1 MSKIGI
7 CIDPH
12 ITDRHRC
19 RQDNFLEAVLKK
31 LDFIASNN
39 DYVLIPG
46 DFFHTCSN
54 SNYIFYRV
62 YKLMMKYKGKF
73 IGFPGNHDLL
83 HNNFSALEKTT
94 IGSLAITGALRL
106 EMNSFKIDSA
116 EFQVS
121 HVVKDLEKVPRDE
134 TNSKVL
140 IGHNYFEMMGVPKE
154 SFTKEEVRSLNYKLV
169 FLGHDHQPHE
179 EELIGNSILIRMGSL
194 TRIDTQSYNKDR
206 KIYYYQLDSETL
218 DYEKV
223 EVPSSPTSKIYTEEA
238 FNRIGRVKQDISFI
252 KIGDVLA
259 KFKKKQGGVNSLN
272 EKLIKIASQRE
283 IDYIKM
289 LHDTNN
295 VRYF

>member
-19 RQDNFLEAVLKK
+19 RQDNFMETVIKK

-62 YKLMMKYKGKF
+62 YKLMMKHKGKF

-83 HNNFSALEKTT
+83 HNNISALEKTT

-106 EMNSFKIDSA
+106 EMNSFKIGKAD
-116 EFQVS
+116 FQVS
-121 HVVKDLEKVPRDE
+121 HVVKELKKIPKDE
-134 TNSKVL
+134 LNSRIL

-154 SFTKEEVRSLNYKLV
+154 SFTREEIRDLNYKLV

-194 TRIDTQSYNKDR
+194 TRIDTQPYNKDR
-206 KIYYYQLDSETL
+206 KIYYYQLDTETL
-218 DYEKV
+218 EYEKI
-223 EVPSSPTSKIYTEEA
+223 EVPAKPTSDIYTEEA
-238 FNRIGRVKQDISFI
+238 FNRIGKIKQDISFI

-272 EKLIKIASQRE
+272 ERLLKIASQKE

-295 VRYF
+295 IRYF

>member
-31 LDFIASNN
+31 LDYIASNN
-39 DYVLIPG
+39 DYVVIPG
-46 DFFHTCSN
+46 DLFHTFSN

-62 YKLMMKYKGKF
+62 YKLMMKHQGKF
-73 IGFPGNHDLL
+73 IACPGNHDLL
-83 HNNFSALEKTT
+83 HNNIGALDRTT
-94 IGSLAITGALRL
+94 LGSLALTGALRL
-106 EMNSFKIDSA
+106 ELDTFSIDNA

-121 HVVKDLEKVPRDE
+121 HVVKNLEKVPVDE
-134 TNSKVL
+134 TNSKIL
-140 IGHNYFEMMGVPKE
+140 IGHNYFEMNGVPKE
-154 SFTKEEVRSLNYKLV
+154 SFTRGEIRDLNYKLV

-194 TRIDTQSYNKDR
+194 TRIDTQPYNQNR
-206 KIYYYQLDSETL
+206 KIYYYQVDSKTL
-218 DYEKV
+218 EYEKM
-223 EVPSSPTSKIYTEEA
+223 EVPHANSSEVYTEES
-238 FNRIGRVKQDISFI
+238 FRRIGSNKEEISFI

-259 KFKKKQGGVNSLN
+259 KFKKKQGGINSLN
-272 EKLIKIASQRE
+272 DKLKLIATQQE

-289 LHDTNN
+289 LHDLNN

>member
-1 MSKIGI
+1 MAKIGI

-19 RQDNFLEAVLKK
+19 RCDNFIEAVLKK

-39 DYVLIPG
+39 DYVIIPG

-54 SNYIFYRV
+54 TNYIFYRV
-62 YKLMMKYKGKF
+62 YRLMMKHKGKF

-83 HNNFSALEKTT
+83 HNNINALNRTT

-106 EMNSFKIDSA
+106 ELKNFKIDNA
-116 EFQVS
+116 EFYISNVI
-121 HVVKDLEKVPRDE
+121 KDMSSIPIDE

-140 IGHNYFEMMGVPKE
+140 LGHNYLQPVGSEKE
-154 SFTKEEVRSLNYKLV
+154 WFTKEEIRKLNYKLV
-169 FLGHDHQPHE
+169 FLGHDHEPHE

-194 TRIDTQSYNKDR
+194 TRIDAQSYNRDR

-218 DYEKV
+218 DYEKI
-223 EVPSSPTSKIYTEEA
+223 EVPVRPTSEVYTEEA
-238 FNRIGRVKQDISFI
+238 FNRSGRIKDDISFV

-259 KFKKKQGGVNSLN
+259 KFKKRQGGVNSLH
-272 EKLIKIASQRE
+272 EKLKKIATDKE
-283 IDYIKM
+283 IEYIKT
-289 LHDTNN
+289 LHELNN

>member
-1 MSKIGI
+1 MAKIGI

-19 RQDNFLEAVLKK
+19 RQDNFMEAVLKK

-39 DYVLIPG
+39 DYVIIPG

-54 SNYIFYRV
+54 SNYTFYRV
-62 YKLMMKYKGKF
+62 YKLMMRHKGKF

-83 HNNFSALEKTT
+83 HNNFSALDKTT
-94 IGSLAITGALRL
+94 IGSLAVTGALKL
-106 EMNSFKIDSA
+106 ESSTFKIDNA

-121 HVVKDLEKVPRDE
+121 HVVKDLEKIPVDKD
-134 TNSKVL
+134 NSKIL
-140 IGHNYFEMMGVPKE
+140 LGHNYFEGIGVASE
-154 SFTKEEVRSLNYKLV
+154 QFTREDIRGLNYKLV

-194 TRIDTQSYNKDR
+194 TRIDTQPYNKDR

-218 DYEKV
+218 DYEKI
-223 EVPSSPTSKIYTEEA
+223 EVPSKPTSEVYTEEA
-238 FNRIGRVKQDISFI
+238 FNRTGRVKQDISFI
-252 KIGDVLA
+252 KIGDVLS

-272 EKLIKIASQRE
+272 EKLIKIASQKE
-283 IDYIKM
+283 IDYIKA
-289 LHDTNN
+289 LHDLNN
-295 VRYF
+295 VQYF

>member
-19 RQDNFLEAVLKK
+19 RKDNFLEAVIKK
-31 LDFIASNN
+31 LDFIAANN
-39 DYVLIPG
+39 DYVIIPG

-62 YKLMMKYKGKF
+62 YKLMMKHKGKF

-83 HNNFSALEKTT
+83 HNNFNALEKTT
-94 IGSLAITGALRL
+94 IGSLSVTGALKI
-106 EMNSFKIDSA
+106 EVNSFKIDNA
-116 EFQVS
+116 EFEIS
-121 HVVKDLEKVPRDE
+121 HVVKDLESIPVDQSNTKI
-134 TNSKVL
+134 L
-140 IGHNYFEMMGVPKE
+140 LGHNYFEGVGVPSE
-154 SFTKEEVRSLNYKLV
+154 QFTREDITRLNYKLV

-194 TRIDTQSYNKDR
+194 TRIDTQVYNKNR
-206 KIYYYQLDSETL
+206 KIYYYQLDSKTL

-223 EVPSSPTSKIYTEEA
+223 EVPCKPSSEIYTEEA
-238 FNRIGRVKQDISFI
+238 FNRIGRVKTDISFV
-252 KIGDVLA
+252 KIGDVLS
-259 KFKKKQGGVNSLN
+259 KFKKKQMGINSLN
-272 EKLIKIASQRE
+272 ERLLRIASQKE

-289 LHDTNN
+289 LHDINN
-295 VRYF
+295 VHYF